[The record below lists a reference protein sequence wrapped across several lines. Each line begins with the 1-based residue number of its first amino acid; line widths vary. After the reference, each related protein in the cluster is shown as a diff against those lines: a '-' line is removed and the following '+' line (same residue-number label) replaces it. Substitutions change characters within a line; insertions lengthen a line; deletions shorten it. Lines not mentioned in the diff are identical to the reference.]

1 MRSRRRL
8 IVSRVNLGHSSTHTI
23 RAALRFGRLD
33 AVEWSRPHVTRSA
46 RGSRSTARSA
56 PMTSRWEISAS
67 PSAMSTTPA
76 AVAASCC
83 EISASPSAMSTTRAA
98 VATSRWV
105 AATSLVLT
113 ASTLPTTVTSLAT
126 SATSRR
132 PRASSR
138 RTKTTSRWRRL
149 RSPQPASSS
158 RCTRPLVHR
167 TGTTTG
173 PPMCRPKWCARFGGD
188 SVGPITRCGAGLG
201 RTSDTDATNLRGCG
215 GSTR

>member
-1 MRSRRRL
+1 LPATMRSRRRL

-56 PMTSRWEISAS
+56 PMTSRW
-67 PSAMSTTPA
+67 
-76 AVAASCC
+76 

>member
-1 MRSRRRL
+1 MPATMRSRRRL

-56 PMTSRWEISAS
+56 PMTSRW
-67 PSAMSTTPA
+67 
-76 AVAASCC
+76 